1 MRFLS
6 SVDLHCSMD
15 EGFRMLGVLRSLS
28 DGLAKTR
35 KSLTDKI
42 GSLFLGEKID
52 EAFLE
57 QLEEALV
64 ASDVGVDTASLV
76 LKDLKERFK
85 RNELSSPAQVKER
98 LKQILLEALSVK
110 SSKFSLDVA
119 PAVVLIV
126 GVNGTGKTTTIG
138 KLAYR
143 LRADGKKVMLAAG
156 DTFRAA
162 AAEQLS
168 IWGERTG
175 IPVIKHRE
183 GADPG
188 AVVFDAVTAVKARTF
203 DVLIVDT
210 AGRLHTKSNLMEELK
225 KVKRILS
232 RELPGA
238 PHETLLVLDGNTGQ
252 NALVQ
257 AKMFNE
263 AIGITGIVLTK
274 LDGTS
279 KGGIV
284 FAINKDLGIPVK
296 FVGVGEAVEDLRS
309 FDPKEF
315 VNALL

>member
-1 MRFLS
+1 
-6 SVDLHCSMD
+6 
-15 EGFRMLGVLRSLS
+15 
-28 DGLAKTR
+28 
-35 KSLTDKI
+35 
-42 GSLFLGEKID
+42 
-52 EAFLE
+52 
-57 QLEEALV
+57 
-64 ASDVGVDTASLV
+64 VGVDTARFV
-76 LKDLKERFK
+76 LTDLKERFK
-85 RNELSSPAQVKER
+85 RNELGTPQQVKER
-98 LKQILLEALSVK
+98 LKQVLVEILSARARTLTLGPP
-110 SSKFSLDVA
+110 
-119 PAVVLIV
+119 PAVVLVV

-138 KLAYR
+138 KLSRR
-143 LRADGKKVMLAAG
+143 LQTEGKKVMLAAG

-162 AAEQLS
+162 AAEQLA
-168 IWGERTG
+168 IWGERVG

-188 AVVFDAVTAVKARTF
+188 AVVFDAVSALKARSF

-225 KVKRILS
+225 KVKRILA

-263 AIGITGIVLTK
+263 AVGVTGIVLTK

-279 KGGIV
+279 RGGIV
-284 FAINKDLGIPVK
+284 FAIAKELEIPVK
-296 FVGVGEAVEDLRS
+296 FIGIGEAVEDLRS

-315 VNALL
+315 VDALL

>member
-1 MRFLS
+1 
-6 SVDLHCSMD
+6 
-15 EGFRMLGVLRSLS
+15 MLGVFRSLS

-35 KSLTDKI
+35 KNLTDRI
-42 GSLFLGEKID
+42 GSLVLGEKID
-52 EAFLE
+52 EEFLGE
-57 QLEEALV
+57 LEEALV
-64 ASDVGVDTASLV
+64 SADVGVETATFV
-76 LKDLKERFK
+76 LKDLKERSK
-85 RNELSSPAQVKER
+85 RRELSTPAEVRAR
-98 LKQILLEALSVK
+98 LKEILYDILTGRAVK
-110 SSKFSLDVA
+110 FDVTAA
-119 PAVVLIV
+119 PCVVLVV

-143 LRADGKKVMLAAG
+143 LQAEGKKVMLAAG

-162 AAEQLS
+162 ASEQLS
-168 IWGERTG
+168 IWGERAG
-175 IPVIKHRE
+175 IPVIKHQE

-188 AVVFDAVTAVKARTF
+188 AVVFDAVTAAKARAV

-263 AIGITGIVLTK
+263 AVGVTGIVLTK

-284 FAINKDLGIPVK
+284 FAINKELSIPVK
-296 FVGVGEAVEDLRS
+296 FVGIGEAIEDLRE

-315 VNALL
+315 VDALL

>member
-1 MRFLS
+1 MF
-6 SVDLHCSMD
+6 
-15 EGFRMLGVLRSLS
+15 GVLRSLR

-35 KSLTDKI
+35 KNFTDKV
-42 GSLFLGEKID
+42 GSLVLGEKID
-52 EAFLE
+52 EAFLDE
-57 QLEEALV
+57 LEEALIS
-64 ASDVGVDTASLV
+64 SDVGVETASLV

-85 RNELSSPAQVKER
+85 RNELSTPPQVKDR
-98 LKQILLEALSVK
+98 LRQILFEILSAPSPV
-110 SSKFSLDVA
+110 FSLTA
-119 PAVVLIV
+119 SPSAVLVV

-138 KLAYR
+138 KLAKR
-143 LRADGKKVMLAAG
+143 LQSEGKKVMLAAG

-162 AAEQLS
+162 ASEQLS
-168 IWGERTG
+168 IWGERAG
-175 IPVIKHRE
+175 IPVIKHKE
-183 GADPG
+183 GADPS
-188 AVVFDAVTAVKARTF
+188 AVVFDAVCAAKARAT

-225 KVKRILS
+225 KVRRILS

-257 AKMFNE
+257 AKMFHE
-263 AIGITGIVLTK
+263 TVGVTGIVLTK

-284 FAINKDLGIPVK
+284 FAIYKELKIPVK
-296 FVGVGEAVEDLRS
+296 FVGIGEAIEDLRS

-315 VNALL
+315 VDALL

>member
-1 MRFLS
+1 MF
-6 SVDLHCSMD
+6 
-15 EGFRMLGVLRSLS
+15 GVLRSLS

-35 KSLTDKI
+35 KSLAEKI
-42 GSLFLGEKID
+42 GTLVLGEKID
-52 EAFLE
+52 EAFLDE
-57 QLEEALV
+57 LEEALI
-64 ASDVGVDTASLV
+64 ASDVGVETASFV
-76 LKDLKERFK
+76 LKDLKDRFK
-85 RNELSSPAQVKER
+85 RQELSSPGQVKDR
-98 LKQILLEALSVK
+98 LKQILFEILSGK
-110 SSKFSLDVA
+110 STQLSISA
-119 PAVVLIV
+119 SPAAILVV
-126 GVNGTGKTTTIG
+126 GVNGTGKTTSIG

-143 LRADGKKVMLAAG
+143 LHAEGKKVMLAAG

-162 AAEQLS
+162 ASEQLS

-183 GADPG
+183 GADPS
-188 AVVFDAVTAVKARTF
+188 AVVFDAVTAAKARAM

-238 PHETLLVLDGNTGQ
+238 PHETLLVLDGSTGQ

-263 AIGITGIVLTK
+263 AVGVSGIVLTK

-284 FAINKDLGIPVK
+284 FAINKELAIPVK
-296 FVGVGEAVEDLRS
+296 FVGIGEAIEDLRS

-315 VNALL
+315 VDALL

>member
-1 MRFLS
+1 
-6 SVDLHCSMD
+6 
-15 EGFRMLGVLRSLS
+15 MLGVLHSLRES
-28 DGLAKTR
+28 LAKTR
-35 KSLTDKI
+35 KNFSDKI
-42 GSLFLGEKID
+42 GLLVLGDKID
-52 EAFLE
+52 EAFLDE
-57 QLEEALV
+57 LEEALI
-64 ASDVGVDTASLV
+64 ASDVGVETASFV

-98 LKQILLEALSVK
+98 LKQILQEILATR
-110 SSKFSLDVA
+110 SSSFSL
-119 PAVVLIV
+119 PAVPSIVLVI

-138 KLAYR
+138 KLAHR
-143 LRADGKKVMLAAG
+143 LKAEGKKVMLAAG

-162 AAEQLS
+162 ASEQLS
-168 IWGERTG
+168 IWGERAG

-188 AVVFDAVTAVKARTF
+188 AVAFDAVTAAKARAM

-225 KVKRILS
+225 KVKRLLA

-257 AKMFNE
+257 TKMFHE
-263 AIGITGIVLTK
+263 AVGVSGIVLTK

-279 KGGIV
+279 RGGIV
-284 FAINKDLGIPVK
+284 FAIYKELAIPVK
-296 FVGVGEAVEDLRS
+296 FVGIGEAIEDLRP

-315 VNALL
+315 VDALL

>member
-1 MRFLS
+1 
-6 SVDLHCSMD
+6 
-15 EGFRMLGVLRSLS
+15 MLGVLHNLRE
-28 DGLAKTR
+28 GLTKTR
-35 KSLTDKI
+35 KNFADKV
-42 GSLFLGEKID
+42 GSLVLGDKID
-52 EAFLE
+52 EAFLDE
-57 QLEEALV
+57 LEEALI
-64 ASDVGVDTASLV
+64 ASDAGIGTASRV
-76 LKDLKERFK
+76 LKDLTERFK

-98 LKQILLEALSVK
+98 LKHILYEILSVRP
-110 SSKFSLDVA
+110 SSFSL
-119 PAVVLIV
+119 PTSPSVVLVV

-143 LRADGKKVMLAAG
+143 LRAEGKKVMLAAG

-162 AAEQLS
+162 ASEQLS
-168 IWGERTG
+168 IWGERAG

-188 AVVFDAVTAVKARTF
+188 AVVFDAVSAAKARSM

-238 PHETLLVLDGNTGQ
+238 PQETLLVLDGNTGQ

-257 AKMFNE
+257 AKMFHE
-263 AIGITGIVLTK
+263 AVGITGVVLTK

-284 FAINKDLGIPVK
+284 FALYQELSIPVK
-296 FVGVGEAVEDLRS
+296 FLGIGEAIEDLKS

-315 VNALL
+315 VDALL

>member
-1 MRFLS
+1 
-6 SVDLHCSMD
+6 
-15 EGFRMLGVLRSLS
+15 MLGVFRSLS

-35 KSLTDKI
+35 KNLTDRI
-42 GSLFLGEKID
+42 GSLVLGEKI
-52 EAFLE
+52 EEGFLNE
-57 QLEEALV
+57 LEEALIS
-64 ASDVGVDTASLV
+64 ADVGVETATFV
-76 LKDLKERFK
+76 LKDLTKRFK
-85 RNELSSPAQVKER
+85 RKELSTPAEVRDR
-98 LKQILLEALSVK
+98 LKELLYAILAGRTTK
-110 SSKFSLDVA
+110 LDVSAA
-119 PAVVLIV
+119 PSIILVV

-143 LRADGKKVMLAAG
+143 LHAGGKKVMLAAG

-162 AAEQLS
+162 ASEQLS
-168 IWGERTG
+168 IWGERAG
-175 IPVIKHRE
+175 IPVIKHKE

-188 AVVFDAVTAVKARTF
+188 AVAFDAVSAAKARNM

-252 NALVQ
+252 NALAQ
-257 AKMFNE
+257 AKMFHE
-263 AIGITGIVLTK
+263 AVGLTGIVLTK

-284 FAINKDLGIPVK
+284 FAINKELSIPVK
-296 FVGVGEAVEDLRS
+296 FVGIGEAIEDLQE

-315 VNALL
+315 VDALL

>member
-1 MRFLS
+1 MFG
-6 SVDLHCSMD
+6 M
-15 EGFRMLGVLRSLS
+15 LRSLS

-35 KSLTDKI
+35 KNFTDKI
-42 GSLFLGEKID
+42 GALILGEKID
-52 EAFLE
+52 ESFLDE
-57 QLEEALV
+57 LEEALI
-64 ASDVGVDTASLV
+64 ASDVGIGTASFV

-98 LKQILLEALSVK
+98 LRQILFEILSAR
-110 SSKFSLDVA
+110 SSAFTLAAV
-119 PAVVLIV
+119 PAVVLVV

-138 KLAYR
+138 KLANQ
-143 LRADGKKVMLAAG
+143 LRAEGKKVMLAAG

-162 AAEQLS
+162 ASEQLS
-168 IWGERTG
+168 IWGERAG
-175 IPVIKHRE
+175 IPVIKHKE
-183 GADPG
+183 GADPS
-188 AVVFDAVTAVKARTF
+188 AVIFDAVSAAKARAV

-225 KVKRILS
+225 KVQRILS

-263 AIGITGIVLTK
+263 AVGVTGIVLTK

-284 FAINKDLGIPVK
+284 FAIYKELSIPVK
-296 FVGVGEAVEDLRS
+296 FVGIGEDIEDLRK
-309 FDPKEF
+309 FDPREF

>member
-1 MRFLS
+1 
-6 SVDLHCSMD
+6 
-15 EGFRMLGVLRSLS
+15 MLGVFRSLS

-35 KSLTDKI
+35 KNFSGKI
-42 GSLFLGEKID
+42 GSLVLGEKID
-52 EAFLE
+52 ETFLGE
-57 QLEEALV
+57 LEDALIV
-64 ASDVGVDTASLV
+64 SDVGVQTTSLV

-85 RNELSSPAQVKER
+85 RNELSSSAEVKDR
-98 LKQILLEALSVK
+98 LRQLLIEILSARSPELFL
-110 SSKFSLDVA
+110 VA
-119 PAVVLIV
+119 SPSAILVV

-138 KLAYR
+138 KLANR
-143 LRADGKKVMLAAG
+143 LQAGGKKVMLAAG

-162 AAEQLS
+162 AGEQLA
-168 IWGERTG
+168 IWGERSG
-175 IPVIKHRE
+175 IPVIKHKE

-188 AVVFDAVTAVKARTF
+188 AVVFDAISAARARAI

-225 KVKRILS
+225 KVKRIMA

-257 AKMFNE
+257 ARMFHE
-263 AIGITGIVLTK
+263 AVGITGIVLTK

-284 FAINKDLGIPVK
+284 FAINKELSIPVK
-296 FVGVGEAVEDLRS
+296 FVGIGEGIEDLRS
-309 FDPKEF
+309 FDQKEF
-315 VNALL
+315 VDALL

>member
-1 MRFLS
+1 MF
-6 SVDLHCSMD
+6 
-15 EGFRMLGVLRSLS
+15 GVLRSLN

-35 KSLTDKI
+35 KNLSDKI
-42 GSLFLGEKID
+42 GKLVLGEKIGETFLD
-52 EAFLE
+52 E
-57 QLEEALV
+57 LEEALIS
-64 ASDVGVDTASLV
+64 ADVGVETSSLV
-76 LKDLKERFK
+76 LRDLRERFK
-85 RNELSSPAQVKER
+85 RNELVSPQQVKER
-98 LKQILLEALSVK
+98 LRQILVEILSAQ
-110 SSKFSLDVA
+110 SSTFFLNA
-119 PAVVLIV
+119 TPTVVLVV

-138 KLAYR
+138 KLAFQ
-143 LRADGKKVMLAAG
+143 LRADGKKVLLAAG

-162 AAEQLS
+162 ASEQLS
-168 IWGERTG
+168 IWGERAG
-175 IPVIKHRE
+175 IPVIKHKE

-188 AVVFDAVTAVKARTF
+188 AVVFDAVMAAKARAV

-225 KVKRILS
+225 KVNRILS
-232 RELPGA
+232 RELPGS

-263 AIGITGIVLTK
+263 AVGITGIVLTK

-284 FAINKDLGIPVK
+284 FAINKELGIPVK
-296 FVGVGEAVEDLRS
+296 FVGIGEAIEDLKS
-309 FDPKEF
+309 FNPKEF